1 MLIFILILLLKILAF
16 KSSIKK
22 FKGFKKG
29 RNMLEYLFL
38 ITTVTNLLHLIYIL
52 CKITG
57 IEDNKFGSSVFSIL
71 VPNIITMSLY
81 YWIIL
86 SPHIKLSDNINYSCL
101 YLHLF
106 SALFV
111 ISDYINN
118 PRELSYTP
126 NIYWF
131 IFLYSIVILNKIIVG
146 NWSYK
151 NLTNIYK
158 THSHML
164 FNIYAAVVL
173 FLVRI
178 LNNTYV

>member
-1 MLIFILILLLKILAF
+1 
-16 KSSIKK
+16 
-22 FKGFKKG
+22 
-29 RNMLEYLFL
+29 MLEYLFL
-38 ITTVTNLLHLIYIL
+38 ITTVTNLLHLTYIVCQIFKL
-52 CKITG
+52 
-57 IEDNKFGSSVFSIL
+57 NGSSFENNVFSIL
-71 VPNIITMSLY
+71 VPNIIMMSLY
-81 YWIIL
+81 YWVIL
-86 SPHIKLSDNINYSCL
+86 SPHIKMSDNFNYSCL

-111 ISDYINN
+111 ISDYIKN

-131 IFLYSIVILNKIIVG
+131 IFLYSIVILNKIIIG

-164 FNIYAAVVL
+164 FNIYAAIVL
-173 FLVRI
+173 LMIRF